1 MLKAGLE
8 HVPLKSTGCEF

>member
-8 HVPLKSTGCEF
+8 HAPLKSTGCEF